1 MSNNHK
7 LVFGN
12 GNIILGVDPF
22 GYIHA
27 YETADSKKCGTNAVD
42 LDPSKCVHHRIP
54 VDSIVDCTTLQK
66 KMTDI
71 ENCICNSFDFKG
83 YTFDFTNYNKES
95 VAVVRQTIEKSVILY
110 TRLLAC

>member
-1 MSNNHK
+1 MSLIK

-12 GNIILGVDPF
+12 GNIVLGVDPF
-22 GYIHA
+22 GNIYA

-42 LDPSKCVHHRIP
+42 FDLSKCVHHRIL

-66 KMTDI
+66 KMSDI
-71 ENCICNSFDFKG
+71 ENRICDSFDFKG
-83 YTFDFTNYNKES
+83 YTFDFTNYNEES
-95 VAVVRQTIEKSVILY
+95 VAVVRQTIEKSMILY

>member
-1 MSNNHK
+1 MSLIK
-7 LVFGN
+7 LAFGH

-42 LDPSKCVHHRIP
+42 LDTSKCAHHRIP
-54 VDSIVDCTTLQK
+54 VDSIADCTTLQK
-66 KMTDI
+66 KMSNI
-71 ENCICNSFDFKG
+71 ENRICDSFDFKG
-83 YTFDFTNYNKES
+83 YTFDFTNYNEES